1 MSLSRVPPPDPKFGR
16 GPFSFGKLK
25 ENNDKPKGDASESQ
39 VLSEIS
45 SLSMKS
51 PLNLPGLSEQI
62 GKGKDSRDCVMT
74 SEFDFRLLVV
84 SSFFGPATWL
94 VGFISLTRQG
104 WNLCPCSGSTEYPQH
119 WTARKFLV
127 SFLRNGFSR
136 QSLQGKKLYI
146 IQSVFY

>member
-51 PLNLPGLSEQI
+51 PLNLAGLSEQI

-74 SEFDFRLLVV
+74 SEFDFRLLVI

-94 VGFISLTRQG
+94 VGFISLTRGGTCAPAVEAQSILNTG
-104 WNLCPCSGSTEYPQH
+104 LLGNSW
-119 WTARKFLV
+119 FL
-127 SFLRNGFSR
+127 S
-136 QSLQGKKLYI
+136 
-146 IQSVFY
+146 

>member
-1 MSLSRVPPPDPKFGR
+1 MSLSHVPPPYPKFSR
-16 GPFSFGKLK
+16 GSFSFGKLK

-45 SLSMKS
+45 SLSVKS

-74 SEFDFRLLVV
+74 SEFDFRFLPVLALSHGLWVL
-84 SSFFGPATWL
+84 FPD
-94 VGFISLTRQG
+94 RG

-119 WTARKFLV
+119 WTARKFPGF
-127 SFLRNGFSR
+127 FLEEW
-136 QSLQGKKLYI
+136 I
-146 IQSVFY
+146 